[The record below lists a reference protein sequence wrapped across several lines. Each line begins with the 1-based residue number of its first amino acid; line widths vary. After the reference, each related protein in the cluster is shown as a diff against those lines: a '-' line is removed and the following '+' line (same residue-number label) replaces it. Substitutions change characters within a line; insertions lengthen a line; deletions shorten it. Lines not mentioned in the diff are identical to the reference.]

1 MKTKIQR
8 TQKQNKKE
16 IKFSKKKEFDEKM
29 KEVDWHDVLIRTLYN
44 YFQFCTKTKDKTS
57 FASFFLLKVKPLDIK
72 DMRLKLV
79 IDK

>member
-8 TQKQNKKE
+8 TQKKIKRNKIFQKN
-16 IKFSKKKEFDEKM
+16 DEKM